1 MTNIQY
7 TMYMHKKGKTLND
20 NAASMTIA
28 IISNIIINITHI
40 IYTVYNHIGVC
51 TTCRQIIGLS
61 ENMAPPIPMGKNIF
75 SRKMA
80 INFRQTHNI
89 CQTSQELSQDKEKA
103 REGDSQRCWC
113 FYHGDRGQVSW
124 QWEHVETKYGL
135 FPEAYSWNNTWTT
148 HEQHMNNTT
157 TVSKT
162 LQWLVENNL
171 VMKFSTSRIP
181 NTFGPSESE
190 SLIFSKSWGGKN
202 MQNVSPSLSCRLFE
216 QFCPPRNIPCRA
228 AMLGSQRACSPVL
241 SSAGQ
246 CPSFGTIGIPQCKI
260 AETGR
265 NITPRA
271 NGCL

>member
-1 MTNIQY
+1 MTMQRPWPLLSFQ
-7 TMYMHKKGKTLND
+7 TL
-20 NAASMTIA
+20 SLTSH
-28 IISNIIINITHI
+28 ISYILYIIILVCVPLAVRSLVCLKIWHLQFQWKKTFSQGNWPMKTHI
-40 IYTVYNHIGVC
+40 
-51 TTCRQIIGLS
+51 
-61 ENMAPPIPMGKNIF
+61 
-75 SRKMA
+75 
-80 INFRQTHNI
+80 I
-89 CQTSQELSQDKEKA
+89 CQTSQELSHDKEKA

-148 HEQHMNNTT
+148 QQRLVKRSSGWWKTIWSWNYQHLA
-157 TVSKT
+157 SPT
-162 LQWLVENNL
+162 L
-171 VMKFSTSRIP
+171 S
-181 NTFGPSESE
+181 GPLNR
-190 SLIFSKSWGGKN
+190 SLLFSKSWGEKN
-202 MQNVSPSLSCRLFE
+202 MQNVSPSLSCGLFE